1 MVTETCAVTARHLC
15 EPAQPQVPHWR
26 LALSGLFACAA
37 LSGCA
42 IGYVA
47 QAAHGEWSVLQAR
60 EPIDRIVADPHA
72 KPDLKARLKLVQ
84 EARAFAVTALHL
96 PDNRS
101 YRTYADIHRPY
112 VVWNVVA
119 APEFSV
125 KPLQWCFPITGCVDY
140 RGYFKERKARAFAAR
155 LAARGND
162 VSVDG
167 VPAYSTLGHFA
178 DPVLSTMLDYDDLDL
193 VGTIFHELAH
203 QLIYV
208 AGDSEF
214 DESFAMSV
222 QDEGVRRWLA
232 AHGRSAELDHYLQQQ
247 RIELQIVQRLTEGR
261 RELKQL
267 YAAPLPLEQRRARK
281 RELMAGLVRQ
291 VREIEQQHGLHT
303 GYDDWIDQGLNNAR
317 LASVGTYFDCVGGFE
332 SLLAR
337 HGGDLPAFYNAVRA
351 LSHRPQARRALCRAA
366 PTAQQASG
374 GGAG

>member
-1 MVTETCAVTARHLC
+1 MVTETCAVTARHPC
-15 EPAQPQVPHWR
+15 EPDQPQVARWR
-26 LALSGLFACAA
+26 LALAGLFACSA

-42 IGYVA
+42 IGYMA

-84 EARAFAVTALHL
+84 EARAFAVTALDL

-125 KPLQWCFPITGCVDY
+125 KPLHWCFPITGCVDY

-203 QLIYV
+203 QLLYV

-247 RIELQIVQRLTEGR
+247 RLELQIVQRLTAGR

-267 YAAPLPLEQRRARK
+267 YAAPLPLEQRRVRK
-281 RELMAGLVRQ
+281 QELMASLVRQ
-291 VREIEQQHGLHT
+291 VREIEQRQGMRT

-317 LASVGTYFDCVGGFE
+317 LASVGTYFDCVPGFE

-337 HGGDLPAFYNAVRA
+337 NGGDLPAFYTAVRA
-351 LSHRPQARRALCRAA
+351 LSRQTQARRALCRVA
-366 PTAQQASG
+366 PSARQASG